1 MYVVNQQSEEQLIGG
16 YTGRLFVVMSLGW
29 LGFQIGRSALPPL
42 LPAIMEDLLISPVEA
57 GAALTVLWATY
68 SFFHFPGGR
77 LADQLSRKTVLIG
90 GLLAVFVGFLLLS
103 AAFAYPV
110 FLVSAAII
118 GAGSGFFFIAM
129 RSATADLFVE
139 KRAQA
144 FGIQT
149 SFGNVGAATSAGI
162 AVAALAIGSWRS
174 PFLPLAGFFALVILF
189 THKWSREQYIFEKV
203 EIGIFDTGKRVFGTV
218 ASRRTLLAYILLI
231 FSWQGMINFLPTFL
245 QADKGL
251 SATWA
256 SAGFA
261 VIYITG
267 IGIGPVAGMLGD
279 RMQKLPVAVG
289 AVFLMISG
297 LSIIVSFDTSLAI
310 GSALVIF
317 AVGFWSFPPVMQ
329 AYLMGT
335 FADDSMASDLGAF
348 KTIYSGIGSLGPT
361 YIGVVASW
369 WSYTAAYSGL
379 IACLLISL
387 ALLVLIWIT
396 DS

>member
-1 MYVVNQQSEEQLIGG
+1 MSHQSEEQLLGG
-16 YTGRLFVVMSLGW
+16 YTGRLFAVMSLGW
-29 LGFQIGRSALPPL
+29 LGFQVGRSALPPL
-42 LPAIMEDLLISPVEA
+42 LPAIMDDLMITPVEA
-57 GAALTVLWATY
+57 GAALTILWATY

-103 AAFAYPV
+103 VAFAYPV
-110 FLVSAAII
+110 FLISAAII

-149 SFGNVGAATSAGI
+149 SFGNVGAAASAGI
-162 AVAALAIGSWRS
+162 AVVALAIGSWRS
-174 PFLPLAGFFALVILF
+174 PFLPLAAFFALIILF
-189 THKWSREQYIFEKV
+189 AHKWSRERYILEKV
-203 EIGIFDTGKRVFGTV
+203 DIGIIDTGKRVFGTV
-218 ASRRTLLAYILLI
+218 ASRRTLVAYILLM

-245 QADKGL
+245 QAAKGL
-251 SATWA
+251 SSVWA

-267 IGIGPVAGMLGD
+267 IGIGPVAGMVGD
-279 RMQKLPVAVG
+279 RIQKLPVAAG
-289 AVFLMISG
+289 AVFLMICG
-297 LSIIVSFDTSLAI
+297 LTLIVSFSSPLAI
-310 GSALVIF
+310 GSALIIF

-361 YIGVVASW
+361 YIGIVASW
-369 WSYTAAYSGL
+369 WSYTAAYTGL

-387 ALLVLIWIT
+387 ALLLLIWHT
-396 DS
+396 NS

>member
-1 MYVVNQQSEEQLIGG
+1 MNQLSEEQLLGG
-16 YTGRLFVVMSLGW
+16 YTGRLFAVMSLGW
-29 LGFQIGRSALPPL
+29 LGFQIGRSVLPPL
-42 LPAIMEDLLISPVEA
+42 LPAIMEDLVITPVQA

-68 SFFHFPGGR
+68 SLFHFPGGR

-90 GLLAVFVGFLLLS
+90 GLLAVCIGFLLLS
-103 AAFAYPV
+103 VAFAYPV
-110 FLVSAAII
+110 FLISATII

-149 SFGNVGAATSAGI
+149 SFGNVGAAASAGI

-174 PFLPLAGFFALVILF
+174 PFLPLAAFFALVILLA
-189 THKWSREQYIFEKV
+189 HKWSRERYILETV
-203 EIGIFDTGKRVFGTV
+203 EIGVLDTGKRVFGTV
-218 ASRRTLLAYILLI
+218 TSRRTLLAYVLVM
-231 FSWQGMINFLPTFL
+231 FAWQGMINFLPTFL

-251 SATWA
+251 STTWA
-256 SAGFA
+256 SVGFA
-261 VIYITG
+261 VIYVTG
-267 IGIGPVAGMLGD
+267 IGIGPLAGIVGD
-279 RMQKLPVAVG
+279 RIQKLPVAAG
-289 AVFLMISG
+289 AVLFMTCG
-297 LSIIVSFDTSLAI
+297 LLIITSFSSPLAI
-310 GSALVIF
+310 GIALVIF

-361 YIGVVASW
+361 YIGIAASW
-369 WSYTAAYSGL
+369 WSYTAAYTGL
-379 IACLLISL
+379 IGCLLVSL
-387 ALLVLIWIT
+387 FLLILIWYT
-396 DS
+396 GT